1 MNFYEL
7 DRFNLFLLLQC
18 LSGLCQFVN
27 CLLQKIEIFIQVI
40 DLFEFV
46 KDTVGEILYRLS
58 MKNMKKG
65 KFNDEVLTMF
75 GYCIFSNK
83 NKT

>member
-1 MNFYEL
+1 M
-7 DRFNLFLLLQC
+7 
-18 LSGLCQFVN
+18 
-27 CLLQKIEIFIQVI
+27 EILIQVI